1 MRILF
6 LQDHFEIGGAA
17 RAAGRYRALV
27 KKLGHTTA
35 VACGDGAGS
44 PEVFSLQGKLPRGA
58 GRILQ
63 LCLPRL
69 FRRRWMQ
76 IRVTTAWRHCLDRFW
91 PDCIWAHNLHGAYK
105 WGWSPAILAPGQIQI
120 PIVWTLHDMA
130 LLGDGETYW
139 PESEWQTRCGDSPFR
154 KIFAKVSPSH
164 LQLTAPSAWMAE
176 LATRC
181 TGRFCQVLSNPIE
194 LTTFQPGDRAKARKK
209 LGLPLDAPVFL
220 AGAERVDDPRKG
232 LSLLE
237 GLREAFRQAG
247 ITLAIFGRNGRP
259 QTGQVYLGVLRDEK
273 AAAEAYRAADLY
285 LHLAHQENAPCQIQE
300 ALACGTPVLAFS
312 VGGIPEMLREGE
324 TGFLVSWDERAQ
336 LGGCLRKKILRKI
349 NNLSTMRDS
358 CRRDAIGR
366 YSEEILGPQLHEFLG
381 RLGR

>member
-27 KKLGHTTA
+27 KKLGYTTA
-35 VACGDGAGS
+35 VACGDGTGS
-44 PEVFSLQGKLPRGA
+44 PEVFSLQGKMPRGA

-63 LCLPRL
+63 LCLPL
-69 FRRRWMQ
+69 SMRRRWMEA
-76 IRVTTAWRHCLDRFW
+76 RVAKAWRHCLDRFR
-91 PDCIWAHNLHGAYK
+91 PVCVWAHNLHGAYK
-105 WGWSPAILAPGQIQI
+105 WGWSPGMLASAQGRI
-120 PIVWTLHDMA
+120 PVVWTLHDMA

-139 PESEWQTRCGDSPFR
+139 PESEWRTRSAGSAFR
-154 KIFAKVSPSH
+154 KIFAEASPSH
-164 LQLTAPSAWMAE
+164 LQLTAPSVWMAE
-176 LATRC
+176 LANRC
-181 TGRFCQVLSNPIE
+181 TGRSCQALSNPID
-194 LTTFQPGDRAKARKK
+194 LTTFQPGDREEARKK
-209 LGLPLDAPVFL
+209 LGLPRNAPVFL

-237 GLREAFRQAG
+237 GLRDAFRQAG
-247 ITLAIFGRNGRP
+247 ITLAMFGRNGRP

-273 AAAEAYRAADLY
+273 EAAEAYRAADLY

-312 VGGIPEMLREGE
+312 VGGIPEMVREGE
-324 TGFLVSWDERAQ
+324 TGFLVSWDERAH
-336 LGGCLRKKILRKI
+336 LGGCLREKILRKK

-358 CRRDAIGR
+358 CRRDAVGR
-366 YSEEILGPQLHEFLG
+366 YSEENLGPKLQELLG
-381 RLGR
+381 RLTR